1 MGLFDMIKRLHP
13 DSVLI
18 GFLNGPHG
26 IYTNNFM
33 EITKEYMSLF
43 RNTGGFDMIRKS
55 TLSRFSPRLFIL
67 ASYKGDVNLVWILL
81 IHYS

>member
-1 MGLFDMIKRLHP
+1 MGLFDMIKKLHP

-33 EITKEYMSLF
+33 EITADYMGLF

-55 TLSRFSPRLFIL
+55 IPLPIFGIFSVHRFTVGR
-67 ASYKGDVNLVWILL
+67 NLW
-81 IHYS
+81 YQR